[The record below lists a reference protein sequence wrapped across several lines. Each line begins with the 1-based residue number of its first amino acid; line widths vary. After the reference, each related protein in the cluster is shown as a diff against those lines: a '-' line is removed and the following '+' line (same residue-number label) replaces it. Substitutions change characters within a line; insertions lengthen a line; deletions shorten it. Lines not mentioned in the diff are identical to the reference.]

1 MKNSLLL
8 FTLAF
13 AFILPACVSLAT
25 FEEMQA
31 QRDAL
36 QQSVDSLKNSVA
48 SMQTVIDNLRA
59 ENSALK
65 NQTVEKDKQIADLQ
79 NQNDTLKD
87 RIRLLENDLHI
98 VNQNY
103 DQSKSKNSA
112 EIKKLLANLELLQK
126 DVAQREQKLKD
137 YEEALAVRDSTL
149 ASIQRDLIGREQRV
163 GDLEKRLAARDSALN
178 SLKTKLND
186 ALLGF
191 TNSGLS
197 INIINGRVY
206 VSLSNQL
213 LFSTGKADIDKR
225 GKEALVE
232 LARVLNT
239 QENLS
244 ILVEGHTDDQA
255 VKNLGA
261 IKDNWDLSVMR
272 ATEVI
277 RYLVNDGK
285 VEPRRITASGRSEY
299 FPIDPANTVEARAKN
314 RRTEIILIPKLSEL
328 FEILEQ

>member
-1 MKNSLLL
+1 MKNI
-8 FTLAF
+8 FTIF
-13 AFILPACVSLAT
+13 AAVIVFSLPACVSLGK

-31 QRDAL
+31 HRDAL
-36 QQSVDSLKNSVA
+36 QVSVDSLRNVVA
-48 SMQTVIDNLRA
+48 SMQSRIDELTG
-59 ENSALK
+59 ENSSLK
-65 NQTVEKDKQIADLQ
+65 NQNTENEKHIAGLQ

-87 RIRLLENDLHI
+87 RVRALENDLQLL
-98 VNQNY
+98 NQNY

-112 EIKKLLANLELLQK
+112 EIKKLLGNLEALQK
-126 DVAQREQKLKD
+126 DVAAREQKLKD
-137 YEEALAVRDSTL
+137 YEEALAST
-149 ASIQRDLIGREQRV
+149 QRDLIGREQRV

-178 SLKTKLND
+178 ALKSKLND

-197 INIINGRVY
+197 ITIINGRVY

-213 LFSTGKADIDKR
+213 LFSTGKTDIDKR
-225 GKEALVE
+225 GKEALLG

-239 QENLS
+239 QEDLT
-244 ILVEGHTDDQA
+244 ILVGGHTDNQA
-255 VKNLGA
+255 VINLGA

-277 RYLVNDGK
+277 RYLVNEGK
-285 VEPRRITASGRSEY
+285 VEPKRITASGRSEY
-299 FPIDPANTVEARAKN
+299 FPIDSANSGEARAKN

-328 FEILEQ
+328 FEILDK

>member
-1 MKNSLLL
+1 MKSNFIALCSIIA
-8 FTLAF
+8 FTLSS
-13 AFILPACVSLAT
+13 CVSIGT

-31 QRDAL
+31 HRDAL
-36 QQSVDSLKNSVA
+36 QDSVDSLKSVIA
-48 SMQTVIDNLRA
+48 SMQSRIDNLTT
-59 ENSALK
+59 ENGSLK
-65 NQTVEKDKQIADLQ
+65 DQVAGYQKNVADLEQ
-79 NQNDTLKD
+79 QIDTLKD
-87 RIRLLENDLHI
+87 RVRALENDLSI
-98 VNQNY
+98 ANQNY
-103 DQSKSKNSA
+103 EQSKAKNSA
-112 EIKKLLANLELLQK
+112 EIKKLLNNLEALQK
-126 DVAQREQKLKD
+126 DVATREQKLKD
-137 YEEALAVRDSTL
+137 YEEALAVRDSSL
-149 ASIQRDLIGREQRV
+149 AAIQRDLVGREQRV

-178 SLKTKLND
+178 ALKSKLND

-197 INIINGRVY
+197 INIVNGRVY

-239 QENLS
+239 QEDLS

-261 IKDNWDLSVMR
+261 IKDNWDLSVVR

-277 RYLVNDGK
+277 RYLVNEGK
-285 VEPRRITASGRSEY
+285 VDPKRITASGRSEY
-299 FPIDPANTVEARAKN
+299 FPVDPASTNEARAKN

>member
-1 MKNSLLL
+1 MKNFLNI
-8 FTLAF
+8 LAVMIVF
-13 AFILPACVSLAT
+13 SLPACVTLGK

-31 QRDAL
+31 HRDAL
-36 QQSVDSLKNSVA
+36 QVSVDSLKNVVA
-48 SMQTVIDNLRA
+48 SMQSRIDELTV

-65 NQTVEKDKQIADLQ
+65 NQNSEKDSRIADLQ

-87 RIRLLENDLHI
+87 RVRALENDLQ
-98 VNQNY
+98 VLNQNY

-112 EIKKLLANLELLQK
+112 EIKKLLGNLEALQK
-126 DVAQREQKLKD
+126 DVAAREQKLKD
-137 YEEALAVRDSTL
+137 YEEAL

-178 SLKTKLND
+178 ALKSKLND

-197 INIINGRVY
+197 ITIVNGRVY

-213 LFSTGKADIDKR
+213 LFSTGKTDIDKR
-225 GKEALVE
+225 GKEALLG

-239 QENLS
+239 SEDIA
-244 ILVEGHTDDQA
+244 ILVEGHTDNQA
-255 VKNLGA
+255 VINLGA

-277 RYLVNDGK
+277 RYLVNEGK
-285 VEPRRITASGRSEY
+285 VEPKRITASGRSEY
-299 FPIDPANTVEARAKN
+299 YPIDPANTGDARAKN

-328 FEILEQ
+328 FEILEK

>member
-1 MKNSLLL
+1 MNNLRFLL
-8 FTLAF
+8 FLVTALS
-13 AFILPACVSLAT
+13 LPACVSMGT
-25 FEEMQA
+25 FEEMQS
-31 QRDAL
+31 QRNAL
-36 QQSVDSLKNSVA
+36 QQTVDSLRNVVST
-48 SMQTVIDNLRA
+48 MQTRIDNLSA
-59 ENSALK
+59 DNSTVK
-65 NQTVEKDKQIADLQ
+65 NQNTEKEKQIADLQ

-87 RIRLLENDLHI
+87 RIRTLENDLHI

-112 EIKKLLANLELLQK
+112 EIKKLLASLEALQK
-126 DVAQREQKLKD
+126 DVAQREAKLKD

-191 TNSGLS
+191 TNSGLT
-197 INIINGRVY
+197 INIVNGRVY

-213 LFSTGKADIDKR
+213 LFSTGKTDIDKR
-225 GKEALVE
+225 GKEALLG
-232 LARVLNT
+232 LARVLNS
-239 QENLS
+239 QEDLT
-244 ILVEGHTDDQA
+244 ILVEGHTDNQA
-255 VKNLGA
+255 VINLGS
-261 IKDNWDLSVMR
+261 IKDNWDLSVLR

-277 RYLVNDGK
+277 RYIVNEGK
-285 VEPRRITASGRSEY
+285 VEPKRITASGRSEY
-299 FPIDPANTVEARAKN
+299 YPIDPSNTSEARAKN

-328 FEILEQ
+328 FEILEH